1 MNPLVWIK
9 AITDLVV
16 VPIKGWNDRRTAKVE
31 GKIALDKAVNNA
43 KIQLANRGQLHEIDM
58 EGKLLDAAGW
68 KDEFWTIVISIPLI
82 MCFIPGLDGY
92 VYEGFEVLSG
102 TPEWYQYICG
112 VVIGAPFGVRTLGKM
127 VTEYRVKKAPILPPK
142 DHPILADMGTD

>member
-92 VYEGFEVLSG
+92 VYEGFEALPG
-102 TPEWYQYICG
+102 TPEW
-112 VVIGAPFGVRTLGKM
+112 
-127 VTEYRVKKAPILPPK
+127 
-142 DHPILADMGTD
+142 